1 MRGCRIHG
9 PPSLASPPQW
19 PRPLGV
25 DGVDAASAV
34 PTVNLGRNVDLR
46 EALSQVAIDGENQGV
61 AMGTP
66 KCGHA
71 ECRMFVSEGRAKGYT
86 VA

>member
-1 MRGCRIHG
+1 M
-9 PPSLASPPQW
+9 
-19 PRPLGV
+19 
-25 DGVDAASAV
+25 

-71 ECRMFVSEGRAKGYT
+71 DDRTLSFQRPTTDATECPYRSGSPSEEMSDSARRG
-86 VA
+86 